1 MAWHPPMIKWKLTTL
16 KYTKKS
22 AISRTLLAKTQYKE
36 RILITSISR
45 YLKESNSTT
54 LS

>member
-22 AISRTLLAKTQYKE
+22 AISRTLLAKKLN
-36 RILITSISR
+36 I
-45 YLKESNSTT
+45 KNVF